1 MANFTHLQALKVT
14 EDNVVEYEMPE
25 LGPDAVL
32 KLRSANE
39 GNSGY
44 MNDLLRLTGQSKG
57 GRRKKVTIDAKA
69 MGEMREH
76 DKELYPSHVIV
87 GWSGVLDDK
96 KKDVT
101 FSAKEAADLIAQLPD
116 YLFDEMRAFAN
127 DPLNFVTVIDSEE
140 KGKN

>member
-1 MANFTHLQALKVT
+1 MANFTHLKALQVT
-14 EDNVVEYEMPE
+14 ADNVVDYEMPE
-25 LGPDAVL
+25 LGPKAVL
-32 KLRSANE
+32 QLRSANE

-57 GRRKKVTIDAKA
+57 ARRRKVTIDAKA

-76 DKELYPSHVIV
+76 DKELYPNHVIV
-87 GWSGVLDDK
+87 GWSGVLDDDK
-96 KKDVT
+96 KEVKFKV
-101 FSAKEAADLIAQLPD
+101 SEAADLVSQLPD

-127 DPLNFVTVIDSEE
+127 DPLNFVAVIDSEE